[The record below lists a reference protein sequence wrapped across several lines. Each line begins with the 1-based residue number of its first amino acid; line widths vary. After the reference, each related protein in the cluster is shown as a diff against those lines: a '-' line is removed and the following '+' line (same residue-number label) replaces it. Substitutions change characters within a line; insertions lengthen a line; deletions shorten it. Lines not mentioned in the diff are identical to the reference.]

1 EFLCRETGA
10 EKFILLPAKKLFAL
24 GVGHIR
30 RRGMTPGSKA
40 DVPAE
45 VTEVQVVTLN
55 ELEWKIL
62 IALKREFEPEE
73 LSEDLW
79 QARADEAGVP
89 LKTFFEAAE
98 DMNRRKIIGRFSTFL

>member
-10 EKFILLPAKKLFAL
+10 EKFILLPAKRLFAL

-30 RRGMTPGSKA
+30 RRGMAPGSKA

-45 VTEVQVVTLN
+45 VMEVQVVNLN
-55 ELEWKIL
+55 ELEWRVL

-73 LSEDLW
+73 IREDIW
-79 QARADEAGVP
+79 VPRAVEAGLP
-89 LKTFFEAAE
+89 LETFCQIAE
-98 DMNRRKIIGRFSTFL
+98 D